1 MSGSKRI
8 AHRDLVQFFKD
19 ALGAVGVPPHV
30 AQIEAEIGAE
40 VDLCEY
46 IRTGLGCCRRWSNIF
61 AWVEPTARRN

>member
-40 VDLCEY
+40 VDFLLSAE
-46 IRTGLGCCRRWSNIF
+46 LIF
-61 AWVEPTARRN
+61 VRVWIGGQLHF